1 MKKISI
7 VLISLLSS
15 LIMGQKEIPGSG
27 SISGTLLDERM
38 NGSQNLVIDPEM
50 VQQVRMIKLNKEKA
64 FMKKQILKG
73 VKYEP
78 KTFKVNNG
86 NSKLLAIKK
95 IIEDFLNMIKN
106 ETSITINSLS
116 DEQKTTL
123 MSLSGVKQFPMRV
136 KCATLSWHTLIS
148 AMEDDGKQVST
159 ED

>member
-27 SISGTLLDERM
+27 SVSGTLLDERT
-38 NGSQNLVIDPEM
+38 NGSQDLVIDPEM
-50 VQQVRMIKLNKEKA
+50 VQEVRLLKVNKEKA

-78 KTFKVNNG
+78 KTFKVNND

-95 IIEDFLNMIKN
+95 IIEEIKHKSVEGNISSHEIMIIKSDLDKN
-106 ETSITINSLS
+106 LEMNDGINI
-116 DEQKTTL
+116 KMNTKKINH
-123 MSLSGVKQFPMRV
+123 GNK
-136 KCATLSWHTLIS
+136 
-148 AMEDDGKQVST
+148 
-159 ED
+159 

>member
-95 IIEDFLNMIKN
+95 IIEEIKHKSVESNISSQEIMIIKSGRLDKDLEMN
-106 ETSITINSLS
+106 DEINI
-116 DEQKTTL
+116 KMNTKKINH
-123 MSLSGVKQFPMRV
+123 GNK
-136 KCATLSWHTLIS
+136 
-148 AMEDDGKQVST
+148 
-159 ED
+159 

>member
-27 SISGTLLDERM
+27 SVSGTLLDERT
-38 NGSQNLVIDPEM
+38 NGSQDLVIDPEM
-50 VQQVRMIKLNKEKA
+50 IQEVRMIKVNKEKA

-78 KTFKVNNG
+78 KTFKVNND

-95 IIEDFLNMIKN
+95 IIEEIKHKSVEGNISSHEIMIIKSDLDKN
-106 ETSITINSLS
+106 LE
-116 DEQKTTL
+116 
-123 MSLSGVKQFPMRV
+123 M
-136 KCATLSWHTLIS
+136 
-148 AMEDDGKQVST
+148 DDGIDIKMNT
-159 ED
+159 KKINHGNK